1 MADNYILNEHNKEE
15 FPPAHTAEHLLNQT
29 MIRLF
34 GCERSYNAHIE
45 RKKSK
50 MSFHLRDIFT
60 EEEFQCFE
68 AWSYAWLEKKGE
80 QKQELLTKEKA
91 LKNSP
96 FVEQKPAGWSE
107 EDEYCLD
114 GAIETEMYMLD
125 VVNGIKKFDVGN
137 ESIKEEC
144 TRELNWLKSLK
155 PQSRWRPTKEHLAA
169 LEIAI
174 QDIKYEEAPL
184 NKELLADLFV
194 SLKKL

>member
-1 MADNYILNEHNKEE
+1 
-15 FPPAHTAEHLLNQT
+15 
-29 MIRLF
+29 
-34 GCERSYNAHIE
+34 
-45 RKKSK
+45 